1 MKVLF
6 KVADKSSLARP
17 HNSITSNNN
26 NRGRVS
32 GGGPR
37 LNTALVSRL
46 LPTSVPPTSYHM
58 VTTGRSA
65 GGGGGHQRVVAQ
77 GHRPTNYTSY
87 TINNNSQ
94 HDHVSLVKKV
104 RDKIKQ
110 EASTKIASGGGGGAS
125 SGLLLPVGS
134 VPTFCWGLAAAALQR
149 TLTTARL

>member
-1 MKVLF
+1 MSCKCKAL
-6 KVADKSSLARP
+6 P
-17 HNSITSNNN
+17 
-26 NRGRVS
+26 VS
-32 GGGPR
+32 GGGSR

-58 VTTGRSA
+58 VTTGRST

-87 TINNNSQ
+87 TLNNNNSQ

-110 EASTKIASGGGGGAS
+110 EASTKIASGGA
-125 SGLLLPVGS
+125 
-134 VPTFCWGLAAAALQR
+134 
-149 TLTTARL
+149 